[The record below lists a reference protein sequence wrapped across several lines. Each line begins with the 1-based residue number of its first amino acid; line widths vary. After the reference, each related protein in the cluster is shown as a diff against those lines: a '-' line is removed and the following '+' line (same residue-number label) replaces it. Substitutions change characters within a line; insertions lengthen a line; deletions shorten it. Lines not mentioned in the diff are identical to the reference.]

1 MIFAQDTSLN
11 ALTNVDVNRIWLPF
25 IVYANTDQK
34 VLLVFVIVPPTIFMV
49 LLQESTRLG
58 TLWEWVTTVTIT
70 RKSLMI

>member
-1 MIFAQDTSLN
+1 MVF
-11 ALTNVDVNRIWLPF
+11 F

>member
-34 VLLVFVIVPPTIFMV
+34 VLLIFTIVSRHHHHHHSWFFSLSM
-49 LLQESTRLG
+49 Q
-58 TLWEWVTTVTIT
+58 TLTK
-70 RKSLMI
+70 RCC